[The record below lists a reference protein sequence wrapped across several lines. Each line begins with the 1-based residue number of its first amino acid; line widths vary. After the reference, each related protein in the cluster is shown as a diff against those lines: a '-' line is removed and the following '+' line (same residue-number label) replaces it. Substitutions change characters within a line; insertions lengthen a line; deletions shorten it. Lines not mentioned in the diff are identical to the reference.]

1 MPASCSCRPIP
12 ESAPPTSPNTQLR
25 DLALNGRNIHDL
37 AKLIPGVAQPGGA
50 NEVSNLS
57 AIGSYS
63 INGNRVTMKDMSIDG
78 SSVTRTDQQ
87 AQQVTINPDAVGEV
101 KVLTSNYQAEYG
113 KAGGGIVTV
122 TTKGGGR
129 DFHVDARWFHRHDS
143 LNANSYFNNL
153 SGRPRALYRYN
164 YYGFDVSG
172 PVYIPK
178 SAFNRSKSKL
188 FFFYNEEWY
197 KQLMPQASAQ
207 NVEMPTAL
215 ERNGDFSQS
224 VNGNG
229 APIIVRDSGNCLGT
243 SGSGTALPFP
253 GNVIPKSCFFPG
265 AQAVLNLFPTPNTSI
280 GGNQYNY
287 TSQVSSHYPRR
298 EDIVRVDYLL
308 NDKNRLSGRLIN
320 NYDDQV
326 LVYGTTTLSDELP
339 DAGSG
344 GPQRLGLQLRVHVH
358 EHHLTHSDQRSHLRT
373 RQVRHQHRAP
383 PPMAFREPL
392 PASIRRC
399 CSPTPTSRMT

>member
-1 MPASCSCRPIP
+1 MQLQADSGER
-12 ESAPPTSPNTQLR
+12 SADVTNTQLR

-122 TTKGGGR
+122 TTKGGGH

-153 SGRPRALYRYN
+153 AGRPRALYRYN

-172 PVYIPK
+172 PIYLPK
-178 SAFNRSKSKL
+178 LRVQSIQDQAFLLLQRGVVQAVDAAGQRPKRGDAHGAGAQRR
-188 FFFYNEEWY
+188 FFAIRQRQRRADYHSRCR
-197 KQLMPQASAQ
+197 QLPGHQRVGHAA
-207 NVEMPTAL
+207 
-215 ERNGDFSQS
+215 
-224 VNGNG
+224 
-229 APIIVRDSGNCLGT
+229 
-243 SGSGTALPFP
+243 PFP
-253 GNVIPKSCFFPG
+253 GNVIPKTCFFPG
-265 AQAVLNLFPTPNTSI
+265 AQAVLNLFPAPNTTI

-287 TSQVSSHYPRR
+287 TSQISSHYPRR
-298 EDIVRVDYLL
+298 EDIVRVDYLI

-320 NYDDQV
+320 NYDDQI
-326 LVYGTTTLSDELP
+326 LAYGTTTLGD
-339 DAGSG
+339 
-344 GPQRLGLQLRVHVH
+344 
-358 EHHLTHSDQRSHLRT
+358 
-373 RQVRHQHRAP
+373 
-383 PPMAFREPL
+383 
-392 PASIRRC
+392 
-399 CSPTPTSRMT
+399 